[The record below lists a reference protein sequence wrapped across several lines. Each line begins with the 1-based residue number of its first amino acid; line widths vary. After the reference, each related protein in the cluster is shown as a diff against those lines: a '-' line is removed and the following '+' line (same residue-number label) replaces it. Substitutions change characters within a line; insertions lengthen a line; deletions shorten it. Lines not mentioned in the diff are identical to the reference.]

1 MEVTETRLRSI
12 LKVLIQRA
20 FEIIVDVFVM
30 AAVFCIVAEWDV
42 GWRFVVAAFIVESF
56 CMMFGY
62 INERLWNLV
71 QWGRKIRRK
80 RKFIKKKNEVVT

>member
-12 LKVLIQRA
+12 LKVLVQRV

-30 AAVFCIVAEWDV
+30 AAVFCVVAQWDV
-42 GWRFVVAAFIVESF
+42 GWRFVIAAFIVESF

-62 INERLWNLV
+62 INERLWNFI

-80 RKFIKKKNEVVT
+80 KRKTQK